1 MARPRA
7 RSLCSLALA
16 AAAALL
22 LACDT
27 TPPVEEG
34 AESEPEPEL
43 VARELEQALPASL
56 DARVT
61 TYLEQYGRHWP
72 TFRFHGAVL
81 VARGEQVAVDHAY
94 GYADLVAGVTNEP
107 GTAFRIGTISAQL
120 TAVATLRLTEAGV
133 LRLDDP
139 VAKHLPGWP
148 GGKVI
153 TLEHLLSHR
162 SGIPSYTEGTGFEAW
177 KKGPRTLADTLA
189 LFRDAPLEFDPGSD
203 TEPSNSNTVLLGAV
217 LEAATGKPYEQVV
230 TEQVLEPAGMTH
242 TRYALS
248 DAPQAVGMTYHEDDY
263 LEVVHGVHPTAFGPA
278 GGWLSTTGDLLRLY
292 RALSPSEGSSEPLL
306 SARTVELMRSG
317 GGEGLGY
324 GWARSDVLGRT
335 AVGWPGLIDGF
346 NSAVLHVPGDDTL
359 IIVLSNSEVV
369 PAGQLVEDIAA
380 LVYDEDPTLR
390 EEPQAV
396 PVPIEE
402 QLPAVGRYVLT
413 RATEEALLAADA
425 ETEPMREAFVR
436 REGDHLVL
444 EVPQHGK
451 KRMFPLGSGQ
461 YFFKD
466 GARTRAQVI
475 TRADRSTLFVLEAAG
490 GELRM
495 IRSVEE

>member
-1 MARPRA
+1 MARPRTF
-7 RSLCSLALA
+7 SFGSLAL

-22 LACDT
+22 LACDAA
-27 TPPVEEG
+27 PPADEG
-34 AESEPEPEL
+34 PEPEPE
-43 VARELEQALPASL
+43 VAAREAQALPTNL
-56 DARVT
+56 DPRVT
-61 TYLEQYGRHWP
+61 AYLEQYGRHWP

-81 VARGEQVAVDHAY
+81 VAREGEVAVDRAF

-107 GTAFRIGTISAQL
+107 TTAFRIGTLSAQL
-120 TAVATLRLTEAGV
+120 TAIATLRLVEAGV

-139 VAKHLPGWP
+139 VARHMPGWP
-148 GGKVI
+148 GGKAI

-162 SGIPSYTEGTGFEAW
+162 SGIPSYTDDLAFEAW
-177 KKGPRTLADTLA
+177 KKGPRELEDTLG
-189 LFRDAPLEFDPGSD
+189 LFRDSPLEFDPGSD
-203 TEPSNSNTVLLGAV
+203 TAPSNSNTVLLGAV
-217 LEAATGKPYEQVV
+217 LEAATGKAYEQVV
-230 TEQVLEPAGMTH
+230 AEQVLVPLGMEHTH
-242 TRYALS
+242 YALS
-248 DAPQAVGMTYHEDDY
+248 SEPQAVGMTYHEDDY

-292 RALSPSEGSSEPLL
+292 RALCGESLL
-306 SARTVELMRSG
+306 AARTVELMRSG

-324 GWARSDVLGRT
+324 GWAPNDVLGRT

-346 NSAVLHVPGDDTL
+346 NSAVLHVPGDDTI

-380 LVYDEDPTLR
+380 LVYDEDAPLH
-390 EEPQAV
+390 EEPLAV

-413 RATEEALLAADA
+413 RATEEALLAADSD
-425 ETEPMREAFVR
+425 TEPMREAFVH
-436 REGDHLVL
+436 REGDHLL
-444 EVPQHGK
+444 FEVPEHGK
-451 KRMFPLGSGQ
+451 KRMFPLGKGQ

-466 GARTRAQVI
+466 GARTQAQVI
-475 TRADRSTLFVLEAAG
+475 TRADRSTLLVLEAAG

-495 IRSVEE
+495 VQVAEEG